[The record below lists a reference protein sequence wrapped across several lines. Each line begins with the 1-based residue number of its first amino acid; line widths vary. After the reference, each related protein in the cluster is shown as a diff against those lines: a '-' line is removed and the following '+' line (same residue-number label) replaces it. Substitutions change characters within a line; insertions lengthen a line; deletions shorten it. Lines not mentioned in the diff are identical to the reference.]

1 MQRERLTFLVAL
13 RQAPND
19 ATKGGA
25 PRHTVAGLLTERSFL
40 HFASEWEHGK
50 RTLDVTTCKE
60 VDAATEEA
68 KTVAHTE
75 GTVSGVMT
83 PLENVLHVSLADDAT
98 KIVDI
103 FFSKNVT
110 HLPVI
115 DRQNIL
121 SGIISVRDLLRPHWA
136 GGQ

>member
-1 MQRERLTFLVAL
+1 MGTPTKRPFRTRRA
-13 RQAPND
+13 RACAAAD
-19 ATKGGA
+19 TTATCA
-25 PRHTVAGLLTERSFL
+25 RR
-40 HFASEWEHGK
+40 
-50 RTLDVTTCKE
+50 
-60 VDAATEEA
+60 
-68 KTVAHTE
+68 
-75 GTVSGVMT
+75 
-83 PLENVLHVSLADDAT
+83 
-98 KIVDI
+98 IVDI